1 MHSIINWIKSNKL
14 SSIFILLFVYMVLKQ
29 PIRQF
34 FYGRSVG
41 SYSSLNVMDTNST
54 GYGYSKE
61 KLVSEAMP
69 DQSYSVAT
77 PQPDI
82 EERMVVKSAGLSL
95 FVKNVRDTISE
106 IETYTK
112 SIGGYLVDKSLNE
125 PRESSTGYVTLRVP
139 SEKMEE
145 ALAYFG
151 KKAVRVVNESV
162 YGADITDQYTDT
174 QAQLEILEK
183 TKAIFVGMLN
193 QATTFDQTLRAQR
206 EILSVQTQIDDV
218 KGQIEYM
225 KATAKTSLISIDL
238 STDELELGY
247 APADSWRP
255 GVIFKMAIRNL
266 IANIRK
272 IGNLTIWAGVY
283 GIIWIPALIVVLV
296 LKKRR
301 QAKKADRIA
310 K

>member
-1 MHSIINWIKSNKL
+1 
-14 SSIFILLFVYMVLKQ
+14 
-29 PIRQF
+29 
-34 FYGRSVG
+34 
-41 SYSSLNVMDTNST
+41 MDTNST
-54 GYGYSKE
+54 DYGYSSE
-61 KLVSEAMP
+61 KAISEAMP
-69 DQSYSVAT
+69 DQGYGAAA

-82 EERMVVKSAGLSL
+82 EERMVVRSAGLSL

-106 IETYTK
+106 IESYTK

-125 PRESSTGYVTLRVP
+125 PKESSTGYVTLRVP
-139 SEKMEE
+139 SEKLEE

-151 KKAVRVVNESV
+151 GKAVRVVNESV
-162 YGADITDQYTDT
+162 YGVDITDQYTDT
-174 QAQLEILEK
+174 QAQLEIMEK

-193 QATTFDQTLRAQR
+193 QAATFDQTLRAQR
-206 EILSVQTQIDDV
+206 EILDVQTQIDDI

-225 KATAKTSLISIDL
+225 KATAKTSLVSIDL

-272 IGNLTIWAGVY
+272 IGNFAIWTGVY
-283 GIIWIPALIVVLV
+283 SVIWVPALIIVLV
-296 LKKRR
+296 LRKRR
-301 QAKKADRIA
+301 QAKKSNQIV